1 MDVNFYIKLALS
13 TILEHIND
21 NGREHEIDF
30 VNYPKKIFVNLS
42 HVFCLLM

>member
-21 NGREHEIDF
+21 NGGEHEIDF
-30 VNYPKKIFVNLS
+30 VNYPNKKKFLIY
-42 HVFCLLM
+42 LMYSTC